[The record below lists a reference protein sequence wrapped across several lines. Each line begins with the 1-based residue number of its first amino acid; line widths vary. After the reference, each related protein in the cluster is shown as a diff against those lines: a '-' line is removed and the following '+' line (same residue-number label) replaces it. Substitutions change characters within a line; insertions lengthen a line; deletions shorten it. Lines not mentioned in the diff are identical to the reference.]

1 MLYISLQH
9 INNIWKKDIILV
21 KYVKPS
27 GIGKLKVPSLEPA
40 GA

>member
-1 MLYISLQH
+1 MTSEKY
-9 INNIWKKDIILV
+9 IILI
-21 KYVKPS
+21 KYAKPS